1 MENYSEAGNFFDM
14 ALGID
19 GLCSEALY
27 GKGLVMKR
35 KGEDYSM
42 YQLILSQRDSE
53 LVI

>member
-1 MENYSEAGNFFDM
+1 MENYNEASNFFDM

-27 GKGLVMKR
+27 GKGLAMKK
-35 KGEDYSM
+35 KGEDYST
-42 YQLILSQRDSE
+42 YQLVLSQIDNE